1 METNSSK
8 LDILCKLIKQNSAN
22 SILDCKNKIEKL
34 QDRKIMYPRI
44 DNELEGDLTENFRT
58 PKGTEL
64 IDLLHVVSCFLL
76 SV

>member
-8 LDILCKLIKQNSAN
+8 LDILCELIKQNPAN

-44 DNELEGDLTENFRT
+44 DMNWRVT
-58 PKGTEL
+58 
-64 IDLLHVVSCFLL
+64 
-76 SV
+76 